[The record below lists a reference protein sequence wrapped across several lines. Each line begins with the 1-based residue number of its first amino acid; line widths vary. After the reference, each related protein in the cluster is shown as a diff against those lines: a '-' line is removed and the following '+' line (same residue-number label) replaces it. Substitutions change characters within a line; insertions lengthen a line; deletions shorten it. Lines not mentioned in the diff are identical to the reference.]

1 MKKKMFFEKLI
12 VYMNSDSISER
23 KKMKDS
29 IIRELHEYVERYWGL
44 HKKYNSLLWLNYN
57 HVITEVELNGE
68 MLALT
73 TSDHNVFMMPISFFF
88 DFHEIEL
95 TKQLINED
103 IERTK
108 HEIQRQHYI
117 IKSAYNMIDE
127 KNQRIKEYEKT
138 LKLITKTQWAS

>member
-1 MKKKMFFEKLI
+1 MFFEKLLM
-12 VYMNSDSISER
+12 YMNNDSISER
-23 KKMKDS
+23 NRIKDS
-29 IIRELHEYVERYWGL
+29 IIRDFSEYAERYWQL
-44 HKKYNSLLWLNYN
+44 HKKYNSILWLNYN
-57 HVITEVELNGE
+57 HVITEVELQDE
-68 MLALT
+68 KIVIT
-73 TSDHNVFMMPISFFF
+73 TSDHNKYEMPISFFF
-88 DFHEIEL
+88 DFHEIDL
-95 TKQLINED
+95 IKKLINED